1 MNPQGT
7 EGWKLDRAG
16 NVTASQIANV
26 RMKPKKDGSEC
37 VGRRNYKAQIVAEI
51 LSGKPCESSFF
62 SPDMLR
68 GQELEQY
75 ARAAYEVREGAL
87 VKEVGFIKHPTIKR
101 AGCSPDGLVGDEGLV
116 EIKAPK
122 TAIHIEYLLADEVPA
137 DYRPQLIWQLAVT
150 RREWVDFISYNEE
163 LPQYLQLFVKRFQAE
178 QSVIED
184 FEKDVRQFLSEVDDL
199 LTALDALDKVTACP

>member
-1 MNPQGT
+1 VNPQGT
-7 EGWKLDRAG
+7 DGWKLDRAG
-16 NVTASQIANV
+16 HVTASQIANV

-62 SPDMLR
+62 SPDMQR

-75 ARAAYEVREGAL
+75 ARAAYEVREGVL
-87 VKEVGFIKHPTIKR
+87 VREVGFIKHPTIER
-101 AGCSPDGLVGDEGLV
+101 AGCSPDGLVGDDGLV

-137 DYRPQLIWQLAVT
+137 DYRPQLIWQLAAT

-163 LPQYLQLFVKRFQAE
+163 LPPHLQLFVKRFQAE
-178 QSVIED
+178 RDIIED

-199 LTALDALDKVTACP
+199 LTALDALDKVTA

>member
-7 EGWKLDRAG
+7 DGWKLDRAG
-16 NVTASQIANV
+16 HVTASQIANV
-26 RMKPKKDGSEC
+26 RMKPKKNGSEC

-62 SPDMLR
+62 SPDMQR

-75 ARAAYEVREGAL
+75 ARAAYEVREGVL
-87 VKEVGFIKHPTIKR
+87 VREVGFIKHPVIAR
-101 AGCSPDGLVGDEGLV
+101 AGCSPDGLVGDDGLV

-163 LPQYLQLFVKRFQAE
+163 LPPHLQLFVCRFQADKAL
-178 QSVIED
+178 IED
-184 FEKDVRQFLSEVDDL
+184 FEDDVCQFLTEVNDL
-199 LTALDALDKVTACP
+199 LLQLDALDKVTA